1 MLEVLPQPPPRM
13 AFSAVVTAVLAII
26 AVGVASKD
34 IPVSEQQNVLEPGQ
48 TIVQTRWWT
57 GKPAIDQELYTID
70 AMDFVGGHLVPSDL
84 IPSSSLAAEMRA
96 KFASTGLIHV
106 TNTGLT
112 DMNDQRA
119 LARIIMGDESEYE
132 GGANP
137 RGRVQEL
144 GSVYD
149 IGAPLEASLAYHHE
163 MTYKSHS
170 VETLGFLCKHA
181 VNRGEVGWS
190 FVSDSVQA
198 HDYIMQTPL
207 GKKLR
212 EKGLCFVRRMTD
224 ASVEVENEAEKGKI
238 YNSWQQSWMSDD
250 PAEAQKAAE
259 AQGLTVEWEE
269 DPKNGRIMKTKYYK
283 SAFEYV
289 PSLDRNLMVTSIA
302 DDGEWFDNWPGI
314 MDVPQEERPLEMF
327 FGDDE
332 PFTFEEK
339 QLWTDAYDKFGVPLP
354 WKEGDVA
361 VFDNMLFA
369 HGRPGINLL
378 PGEKRELGVVL
389 GKFYELQEHRD
400 DKWAEDNQMWASPI

>member
-1 MLEVLPQPPPRM
+1 
-13 AFSAVVTAVLAII
+13 
-26 AVGVASKD
+26 
-34 IPVSEQQNVLEPGQ
+34 
-48 TIVQTRWWT
+48 
-57 GKPAIDQELYTID
+57 
-70 AMDFVGGHLVPSDL
+70 
-84 IPSSSLAAEMRA
+84 
-96 KFASTGLIHV
+96 
-106 TNTGLT
+106 
-112 DMNDQRA
+112 
-119 LARIIMGDESEYE
+119 
-132 GGANP
+132 
-137 RGRVQEL
+137 
-144 GSVYD
+144 
-149 IGAPLEASLAYHHE
+149 

>member
-1 MLEVLPQPPPRM
+1 
-13 AFSAVVTAVLAII
+13 
-26 AVGVASKD
+26 
-34 IPVSEQQNVLEPGQ
+34 
-48 TIVQTRWWT
+48 
-57 GKPAIDQELYTID
+57 
-70 AMDFVGGHLVPSDL
+70 
-84 IPSSSLAAEMRA
+84 
-96 KFASTGLIHV
+96 
-106 TNTGLT
+106 
-112 DMNDQRA
+112 
-119 LARIIMGDESEYE
+119 
-132 GGANP
+132 
-137 RGRVQEL
+137 
-144 GSVYD
+144 
-149 IGAPLEASLAYHHE
+149 

-332 PFTFEEK
+332 PFTLEEK

>member
-1 MLEVLPQPPPRM
+1 MYEISKILLPKLLLN
-13 AFSAVVTAVLAII
+13 F
-26 AVGVASKD
+26 
-34 IPVSEQQNVLEPGQ
+34 
-48 TIVQTRWWT
+48 
-57 GKPAIDQELYTID
+57 
-70 AMDFVGGHLVPSDL
+70 DL
-84 IPSSSLAAEMRA
+84 KTL
-96 KFASTGLIHV
+96 L
-106 TNTGLT
+106 
-112 DMNDQRA
+112 
-119 LARIIMGDESEYE
+119 
-132 GGANP
+132 
-137 RGRVQEL
+137 EL
-144 GSVYD
+144 GNTSNSARH
-149 IGAPLEASLAYHHE
+149 GPNLMFCLF
-163 MTYKSHS
+163 
-170 VETLGFLCKHA
+170 LFLC
-181 VNRGEVGWS
+181 
-190 FVSDSVQA
+190 Q
-198 HDYIMQTPL
+198 
-207 GKKLR
+207 
-212 EKGLCFVRRMTD
+212 VRRMTD